1 MIHQVSKRHANIHR
15 INYSIFFTE
24 LIVIYLNSVTNPSKH
39 VKTLLL
45 STAITVLWSN
55 FGAMIMLLYKEKLLT
70 SVSFQI
76 NNSSTYY
83 VLAEH
88 CHFKMFIRIVQKCIR
103 LTLKT
108 VLAFVQGTI
117 SKNSTLRIL

>member
-1 MIHQVSKRHANIHR
+1 MQT
-15 INYSIFFTE
+15 YTESITVFFFTE

-45 STAITVLWSN
+45 STAITVSWSN

-76 NNSSTYY
+76 NNSSTYDA
-83 VLAEH
+83 LAEH
-88 CHFKMFIRIVQKCIR
+88 CRFKMS
-103 LTLKT
+103 LELY
-108 VLAFVQGTI
+108 
-117 SKNSTLRIL
+117 KNE